1 MRQTERVTQVNK
13 QVRLAA
19 RPSGLPKASDWT
31 ITSEPVPVPGP
42 GQFVVAMCSM
52 PC

>member
-1 MRQTERVTQVNK
+1 VTQVNK